1 MKNDFE
7 KKSKQLL
14 FSNILTSCVRKHINT
29 FRQVKIIFNLELIAT
44 FDLNNELCNLP

>member
-14 FSNILTSCVRKHINT
+14 FSNILTSCVPKHINT
-29 FRQVKIIFNLELIAT
+29 IRRVKII
-44 FDLNNELCNLP
+44 CNLDYMKFPSRHPRS